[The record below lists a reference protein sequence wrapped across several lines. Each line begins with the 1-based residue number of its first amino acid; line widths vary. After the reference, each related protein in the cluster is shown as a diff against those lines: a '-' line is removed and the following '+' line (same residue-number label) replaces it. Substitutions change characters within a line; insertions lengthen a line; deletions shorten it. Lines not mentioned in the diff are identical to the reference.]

1 MWNPESLLLG
11 LDLVTS
17 WENLLWLILGFT
29 TGLIVGAIP
38 GLVESTFLAVMLPFT
53 IYMDVWSAV
62 FFMTGGY
69 VASEA
74 AGSYPAILLNMPGT
88 PGASA
93 TTFEGYA
100 LTKKGFPGQAV
111 GVSVTSSAIGTLC
124 GALLFMFLGPLFGNF
139 AFNFNSPE
147 MFMLAVF
154 GLTAVASLTGDDAIK
169 GLLSA
174 LLGLLI
180 ATTGLDLFNALP
192 RATFGFLEVYDSI
205 PLLPALLGLFGFSEI
220 LVLANRP
227 SIITSQGITYKGLR
241 APLEGVRIALAHPF
255 VILRS
260 TIIGLLVG
268 IIPGAG
274 GTAANVISYGQ
285 AKQWS
290 KQPEKFGKGTYEGLV
305 ATDTSNNAVVPGAL
319 IPTLT
324 LGIPGSPTTVVFLAA
339 LMLQGIRPGPGF
351 YESHATQAYAI
362 GWGLIMC
369 SVLVMAVG
377 LPLAGTFARVAF
389 VPTRILVPLISVAC
403 IIGVFSARQ
412 YLIDIQIMVLF
423 GVLGFIVK
431 RYGYSPVALL
441 LGLILGNL
449 LEDNFYRS
457 IMVGGPQIFFTK
469 PIALSLMFLSALS
482 LALPAALRYAARDR
496 AAKSSERE

>member
-17 WENLLWLILGFT
+17 WENLLWLALGFT

-124 GALLFMFLGPLFGNF
+124 GALLFMFLGPLFGKF

-154 GLTAVASLTGDDAIK
+154 GLTAVASLTGDDSIK

-260 TIIGLLVG
+260 TLIGLLVG

-290 KQPEKFGKGTYEGLV
+290 KQPEKFGTGTYEGLV

-351 YESHATQAYAI
+351 YEAHATQAYAI

-377 LPLAGTFARVAF
+377 LPLAGTFARIAF

-457 IMVGGPQIFFTK
+457 IMVGGPEIFFTK
-469 PIALSLMFLSALS
+469 PIALSLMFLSVLS

-496 AAKSSERE
+496 AAKSTERD